1 MEYIAIIS
9 TVSVIHILAV
19 ISPGPDFIVAVKHS
33 LSYSRKTGIW
43 TAFGFGAGITIHV
56 LYCVAGLAVLISQS
70 IIIFNIVKYLG
81 AAYLIY
87 IGIKSIISKTS
98 NVEVEAQK
106 KKEYISNFK
115 ALKIGFF
122 TNVLNPKATLFFLSI
137 FTMVISPDTPKS
149 IIAIL
154 SFIMI
159 FNTILWFSLVSI
171 FFTQK
176 RIIKIYSKF
185 QKVFNKIFGA
195 LLIAIGIKVAF
206 LQS

>member
-1 MEYIAIIS
+1 
-9 TVSVIHILAV
+9 
-19 ISPGPDFIVAVKHS
+19 
-33 LSYSRKTGIW
+33 
-43 TAFGFGAGITIHV
+43 
-56 LYCVAGLAVLISQS
+56 VLISQS